1 MRRDDRVGC
10 HRPGHN
16 HRTPVCL
23 LVLQQEHRVPVDPGT
38 RTGSPGRV
46 RAYHPPMVRH
56 VVLLTFQPNTPRADL
71 GAVAGALRTLPG
83 RIPELRGYSVGVDL
97 GLAGADGGNADLSI
111 VADVDD
117 VAGYEAYRDHPEHQ
131 RIIAEMIRPI
141 LASRVAVQHER

>member
-1 MRRDDRVGC
+1 
-10 HRPGHN
+10 
-16 HRTPVCL
+16 
-23 LVLQQEHRVPVDPGT
+23 
-38 RTGSPGRV
+38 
-46 RAYHPPMVRH
+46 MVRH

-71 GAVAGALRTLPG
+71 DAVADALRTLPG

-131 RIIAEMIRPI
+131 RIIAELVAPI
-141 LASRVAVQHER
+141 TAERASVQLGL